1 MFSTITAYLALAG
14 EAAASI
20 LRAAPGA
27 IMRGLKALLIA
38 AAAAIVLADIAS
50 IAVLAVLR

>member
-38 AAAAIVLADIAS
+38 AVALIILADIAS
-50 IAVLAVLR
+50 IAVLVVLR